1 MTNYKSMRVSWKE
14 TAHGVLLLFVTLIL
28 AACATPAR
36 REQMTIA
43 APTTSH
49 SAPVALNQAVALG
62 PVSGGKQTNPLW
74 VSNISSEDF
83 EAALRSS
90 LQSAQLLV
98 PVGKDCRVKLTAQL
112 LSLAQPA
119 LGLDMTVT
127 ASVLY
132 TLVDCK
138 TQKEVWVQT
147 ITLPYTAAF
156 TDSLYGV
163 ERLKLANEGA
173 ARVNIQKLV
182 EMLATYQ
189 HN

>member
-1 MTNYKSMRVSWKE
+1 MSMYKSMRVSSMRLW
-14 TAHGVLLLFVTLIL
+14 HGVLVLVLTLLL

-43 APTTSH
+43 TPTPSHTAP
-49 SAPVALNQAVALG
+49 AALKQAISLG

-90 LQSAQLLV
+90 MLAAQLLV
-98 PVGKDCRVKLTAQL
+98 PDGKECRVKLTAQL

-119 LGLDMTVT
+119 FGLDMTVT

-132 TLVDCK
+132 TLVDCR

-156 TDSLYGV
+156 GDSLIGV

-182 EMLATYQ
+182 ELLAAYQ
-189 HN
+189 PN

>member
-1 MTNYKSMRVSWKE
+1 MTIYKPKRVGSKPTWQ
-14 TAHGVLLLFVTLIL
+14 GVLILVVTLLL

-43 APTTSH
+43 TPASSRSTP
-49 SAPVALNQAVALG
+49 AALNQSIALG
-62 PVSGGKQTNPLW
+62 PVGGGKQTNPLW

-98 PVGKDCRVKLTAQL
+98 PDGKECRVKLTAQL

-132 TLVDCK
+132 TLVDCR

-156 TDSLYGV
+156 GDSLIGV

-182 EMLATYQ
+182 ELLAAYQ
-189 HN
+189 PN